1 MSPAGVSGNLP
12 YRSIL
17 WSLTERF
24 YFWLM
29 PQFQNTGNETL
40 RMAAGNSKHVL
51 DDPFCLMNF
60 SHFRGHKVVSL
71 QRLAYSHQSI
81 WLANLSDIT
90 QLVASA
96 VASAADWWDNKK
108 LTVHLEINS
117 DFSTVYYIIEYY
129 SIIFSRKFLPVC
141 EKERER
147 VCVCLCAYA
156 VWNSS
161 ILNGKEETR
170 RCCQRSLSVIALQLK
185 RIKRKKRQRKRTS
198 RIWKLIDAT
207 WGPKQLTKV
216 IRCNVLLK

>member
-12 YRSIL
+12 NRSIL
-17 WSLTERF
+17 WSPTDAERF
-24 YFWLM
+24 YFWRM

-60 SHFRGHKVVSL
+60 SHFRGHQVVSL

-96 VASAADWWDNKK
+96 VASAADWWENKK

-117 DFSTVYYIIEYY
+117 DFSTVYYIIVYY

-147 VCVCLCAYA
+147 ERVCAYA

-161 ILNGKEETR
+161 ILNGKEKTR
-170 RCCQRSLSVIALQLK
+170 RCCQRSLSVIALHHK
-185 RIKRKKRQRKRTS
+185 RIKRKKRDR
-198 RIWKLIDAT
+198 
-207 WGPKQLTKV
+207 GPEQAGYE
-216 IRCNVLLK
+216 NW